1 MEVNPN
7 VGEVWIVFG
16 FPSLL
21 DVTPVGWM
29 QQEKHLASFKFV
41 LGQFCSYE
49 HVHDKQTVV
58 EGPMPH
64 V

>member
-1 MEVNPN
+1 M
-7 VGEVWIVFG
+7 F
-16 FPSLL
+16 FFSLRCNTCGL
-21 DVTPVGWM
+21 DASHELYVVSYIK
-29 QQEKHLASFKFV
+29 QEKHLASFKFA

-49 HVHDKQTVV
+49 HVHDEQTVI

>member
-1 MEVNPN
+1 
-7 VGEVWIVFG
+7 
-16 FPSLL
+16 L
-21 DVTPVGWM
+21 DASHELYVVSYIK
-29 QQEKHLASFKFV
+29 QEKHLASFKFA

-49 HVHDKQTVV
+49 HVHDEQTVI